1 MRTLP
6 SRLIPA
12 AVSLAAAAIT
22 VPFATVAHGGTCLA
36 NTETRNSWHAIRTP
50 VAGSSV
56 SADANDPCTMSAAAP
71 DGRTWSSSDGGATWS
86 PGGTVPTRVRLV
98 FRDGLPNDVVIAVP
112 EGAGLYVSHNNG
124 ATWSA
129 STGIADVTIAA
140 ITSDSTNRAG
150 VWAAGAHTAPVGA
163 LGPAPAGSV
172 FSSTDGGSKWDEDA
186 RGLPIH
192 PHSVARIGPPYNAVF
207 ADDSNTKQ
215 LWERDDSGAF
225 TPSYDGIVK
234 GLAVSPLKGGGSELY
249 VAGEHGVVVSRDGG
263 TSYSAMAKTAAT
275 SVAPEYNHFTAFLYI
290 SGGNVRRSTNG
301 GHSSRTV
308 NTGLPAD
315 CAPTSLVSDHGDPS
329 SFLLRCA
336 SGTTYRY
343 RSDGSDLSDLDTV
356 TIDKYG
362 PGPLPL
368 SNLVPK
374 PMDLLGL
381 RHLPKGKGKSASI
394 AFDGTFLYY
403 ARGGEKGRVHRIVAA
418 TGTAAPDIL
427 LPGLRHGILALTYD
441 SKRHLLFLA
450 DDVADTLQL
459 TLRTG
464 KLTKLFRGPYPVPCE
479 GCFGPEGS
487 LTYDSGS
494 DEFVFI
500 NDGDSQPKFYDRRTG
515 HLRRSCTLSG
525 SEVIGPSN
533 VNTSLA
539 AIVASGDGG
548 LYGESEDDQT
558 VYRLD
563 ASCHI
568 TAIYQHAPVSEAPDE
583 NDAMACDTTSFP
595 QPAIWI
601 RDADAG
607 TAAAYAVP
615 DGYCALATTMSV
627 SAPAS
632 VTTGSAGVV
641 CASLHRLGTGAA
653 VSGVTV
659 QLFVAN
665 RLIGSVPT
673 NADGSSCA
681 AYRPTAQ
688 EAGRRST
695 TASTA
700 STHARQP
707 VVGTFLGTK
716 AYRPATARVSLAAL
730 DPGHPAAPP
739 PPRVIIPPAALPGPP
754 LPVPA
759 PPVLVA
765 PPAPPAPPA
774 PQPQPLPQ
782 AHPGAQ
788 PGAAPMGQPGAAAE
802 FEQEAEAATAN
813 ISSDEFH
820 ARPAPVVA
828 PDLRVVLPVGV
839 ALAAA
844 VARRRRASRVRSQV
858 T

>member
-1 MRTLP
+1 MRALP
-6 SRLIPA
+6 SRLIPVAVTVA
-12 AVSLAAAAIT
+12 ATAIT
-22 VPFATVAHGGTCLA
+22 VPFATVAHGASCLA
-36 NTETRNSWHAIRTP
+36 TAETRNSWHHVSTP
-50 VAGSSV
+50 VAGASV
-56 SADANDPCTMSAAAP
+56 AADADDPCTMTAAAP
-71 DGRTWSSSDGGATWS
+71 DGRTWTSSNGGASWAERGS
-86 PGGTVPTRVRLV
+86 VPVRVRTV
-98 FRDGLPNDVVIAVP
+98 FRDGLPSDVVIAVP

-129 STGIADVTIAA
+129 ATGIADVTIAA
-140 ITSDSTNRAG
+140 VTSDPTNRAG

-163 LGPAPAGSV
+163 LGQAPAGSV
-172 FSSTDGGSKWDEDA
+172 FSSADGGSKWDEDA

-215 LWERDDSGAF
+215 LWERDDAGAF
-225 TPSYDGIVK
+225 TPSYDGLVK

-263 TSYSAMAKTAAT
+263 TSYSTMAATAAT
-275 SVAPEYNHFTAFLYI
+275 NVAPEYNHYTAFLYV
-290 SGGNVRRSTNG
+290 SNGSVRRSTNG
-301 GHSSRTV
+301 GHSSRAI
-308 NTGLPAD
+308 NTGLPSD

-336 SGTTYRY
+336 SGATYRY

-356 TIDKYG
+356 TVDTYGGG
-362 PGPLPL
+362 PGILN
-368 SNLVPK
+368 NLTPK
-374 PMDLLGL
+374 PMNLLGL
-381 RHLPKGKGKSASI
+381 RHLPNGKGNSASI
-394 AFDGTFLYY
+394 AFDGTYLYY
-403 ARGGEKGRVHRIVAA
+403 ARGTEKGRLHRIVAA
-418 TGTAAPDIL
+418 TGAAAADIL
-427 LPGLRHGILALTYD
+427 LPGLHHGVLALTYD

-450 DDVADTLQL
+450 DDIAETLQL

-464 KLTKLFRGPYPVPCE
+464 KLTRLFRGPYAVPCD

-500 NDGDSQPKFYDRRTG
+500 NDGDSAPKFYDRRTG
-515 HLRRSCTLSG
+515 RLHRTCNLSG
-525 SEVIGPSN
+525 SAALGPNN

-548 LYGESEDDQT
+548 LYGEDESDQM

-563 ASCHI
+563 ASCHV
-568 TAIYQHAPVSEAPDE
+568 TAIYQHAMVSEAPDE

-601 RDADAG
+601 RDAEAG

-627 SAPAS
+627 TAPAS
-632 VTTGSAGVV
+632 VTTGSAGIV
-641 CASLHRLGTGAA
+641 CAHLHRLGTGAA
-653 VSGVTV
+653 INGTTV

-665 RLIGSVPT
+665 RLIGAVPT
-673 NADGSSCA
+673 DGSGTACA
-681 AYRPTAQ
+681 AYRPTRQ

-695 TASTA
+695 TAATA

-716 AYRPATARVSLAAL
+716 AYRPASARVELAAL

-739 PPRVIIPPAALPGPP
+739 PRVVVPPAALPGPP
-754 LPVPA
+754 PPVPA
-759 PPVLVA
+759 PPVIVA

-813 ISSDEFH
+813 ISTDEFH

-828 PDLRVVLPVGV
+828 PDLRVVVPVGV